1 MFDVQKTEQEIKQ
14 NLADFILDWKKIR
27 DINIREAL
35 RNLWTSATPQ
45 EGSLLSDLLIE
56 NNFPYVMSAPPA
68 TLQTLD
74 NQFFSELNKHLQFRE
89 QVIQAEQLPLLAGG
103 KSSFRGN
110 KKLQQAFLSILQSNT
125 FSYSTPLF
133 AHQEKAIR
141 TAMANKDFILS
152 SGTGSGKTESFLLP
166 ALARLFNETDEER
179 RQSGIRVLII
189 YPMNAL
195 INSQIHR
202 LQSLIGVQDPTREPI
217 RFALYNSKLK
227 ESLSQFNA
235 YEHEKSDFCT
245 WPDCQ
250 TISREELR
258 KNPPHILVTNY
269 SMLEYALIR
278 PKDYCLF
285 LPERQKLHTII
296 LDEAHTYMGA
306 MAAEISML
314 IRRVLLAFNK
324 QSSEVQFFA
333 TSATIGDPQ
342 KDEGYL
348 LRKFA
353 SELFAKDIKSVEYID
368 GNRVKPL
375 SFINHKKPIPT
386 TEIFLLLEKL
396 EALPSEASDEER
408 LQTIQQQF
416 PSCTSSSFQDAL
428 YEVFSRNE
436 TLVEVVNNLTKEPI
450 TITKLSKKLGIQSQ
464 RSLAYSV
471 IRHLSIITSA
481 IKTKP
486 LVKLRLHSVVEA
498 PDGVFYCRSCK
509 TFYNSFHEHCP
520 NPTCKCEPLYEL
532 VVCKECGEAYLCSS
546 TTNEGKNQRIDWRS
560 KSASLIIDLMRFDG
574 TPASLPKCLNC
585 SHEST
590 GNQTED
596 EYDADISQEFDSYV
610 IDPEIAL
617 YKQVFFS
624 AISVSIDLIQKIAI
638 DSLYANLEP
647 HKDSTEHWLPGEGR
661 RLLTFTDNRQGA
673 AKLPTALDWLHEIY
687 LGNRLLYESIRQAL
701 KSNQD
706 HTAGPFESFSERG
719 QMWLEERPKTG
730 MLLENMLEKLPG
742 TSKEEIMQA
751 LPELIAEHPSSFPFN
766 RFYTESS
773 LLDDIFANC
782 STENSISFADASQA
796 LSNSPDL
803 KEMAGIFEKIE
814 KEEPWEEPEYRRQI
828 AYWILI
834 RSLGILSRSQYLPEN
849 SGLFKLDFKFP
860 SIFWEKIQQSPPLS
874 KYSKDQVCALVKGL
888 LHHMRANGGIAS
900 MTPGYDECLYPAS
913 RYILQNALVN
923 QYFILNRS
931 TLPKKASSNIKSWYT
946 LESKNETALTR
957 VIRKAVGNMDLG
969 VEACQ
974 NLLAELWPLMV
985 NNLPAYFSKHE
996 SVPEA
1001 YALKLDKTTIS
1012 ENPVMYRCPVCN
1024 RTTPHH
1030 INGYCISSSCFG
1042 KVEVLDQYRVH
1053 DLYGYKR
1060 TISFPKLGMST
1071 VEHTAQLELSELT
1084 KNEKQFIDGKINVLS
1099 SSTTMELGIDIGG
1112 ITSIFLAN
1120 CPPGPSNY
1128 LQRAGRAGRRADRLA
1143 YVLTSARK
1151 VPLDHYFFLHPDL
1164 FFTRKPHDPYVSL
1177 NSEKIVKRHLNSFIL
1192 RSFFDQL
1199 IDKEPNL
1206 KELLARKSNPLASYG
1221 TVQSFFGFES
1231 NSRLPHP
1238 IIELMLNWLQSMPS
1252 SPESKIL
1259 LAGTS
1264 LAVGFNLQ
1272 SYYLE
1277 LYDRFKDEYD
1287 NLKNY
1292 ITGIEQEI
1300 KNQAEKSNRQ
1310 KVLQFYRDSLLNTD
1324 IVTFLINLSLLPKYG
1339 FPTNVVA
1346 LNTVN
1351 YRSKVDKAADE
1362 YTYNRFRLQRS
1373 SEVAIREYAPGSEL
1387 IAGKRLIKSK
1397 GLSFSSFFGG
1407 EAFSSSST
1415 LDSRSFV
1422 ECDTCKHFFVVSP
1435 TVNEMPCPVCGT
1447 PSFRKAPATDNE
1459 LIHTKTNYVR
1469 YGVLPK
1475 GFRVDYLEDQPYAPN
1490 KIDRDAL
1497 STAFY
1502 ASLQTEP
1509 SAFVH
1514 VIPDILRIA
1523 TTQSATFYAINKG
1536 PMGQGYVIC
1545 PACGRSVPKHQYKPE
1560 DFKNHTRLYSDKPCK
1575 STLSPLIRNLMAEFI
1590 TDAIQ
1595 IRFSKDFIPLI
1606 QSDVFM
1612 KTFGRCLQL
1621 AASKFLGIDDREIRF
1636 LVQAYFDPET
1646 STWNNQEIVLYDD
1659 VPGGAGY
1666 SEMIRSLFGH
1676 PRFYSY
1682 LLEAT
1687 ECPDKCDASCPA
1699 CLITYERDEA
1709 DKQIYNRH
1717 LVREF
1722 LEREDIKGYFSNY
1735 IGSVNPNAGDRS
1747 VTDIV
1752 EDIVKLLMGKQ
1763 SGKVLLYFNGLPDD
1777 EFSIIDSKFGTL
1789 LDLAKQGTKVT
1800 LVFPSS
1806 LILKIFTTIQKNLG
1820 YGISFAGENLQLRIR
1835 DVVDQ
1840 YRLAAVVDTSEARF
1854 IYENYLQTEKP
1865 FTPFDHSPSIRK
1877 IASENYR
1884 FPDYLSPLKLNIEKQ
1899 GIKSFRTEFKIV
1911 QSVSTVKLWKYLSE
1925 QFDLDAD
1932 KPIVEVWYADRY
1944 LLRFTETLCFLMLV
1958 NDMPLHQGSRIHVAV
1973 NEERSSGAN
1982 YSFYDRRQQQRF
1994 FNTQTSLNPNNK
2006 AHIQLYVTTERSLP
2020 TDPGQAHQRE
2030 LQIKYMDGTFSSF
2043 SFDSGMSFFSPF
2055 IDRDWDYEHEFYQE
2069 MMIKMES
2076 RFQKYTK
2083 FMDSLIFHYPE
2094 VEDKDALS
2102 NHFDQALKT
2111 HRIKA
2116 MEGV

>member
-14 NLADFILDWKKIR
+14 NLADFILDWKKIN
-27 DINIREAL
+27 DIDIRKAL
-35 RNLWTSATPQ
+35 RNLWTSATPK

-56 NNFPYVMSAPPA
+56 NNFPYVMSNPPA
-68 TLQTLD
+68 TLETLD
-74 NQFFSELNKHLQFRE
+74 NDFFSELNKHLNFRE
-89 QVIQAEQLPLLAGG
+89 QVIQAMRLPLLPGG
-103 KSSFRGN
+103 RSPFGGN
-110 KKLQQAFLSILQSNT
+110 KNLQQAFLSVLQSNT
-125 FSYSTPLF
+125 FSTTTPLF

-166 ALARLFNETDEER
+166 SLARLFNETDEER

-202 LQSLIGVQDPTREPI
+202 LQSLIGVQDPNREPI
-217 RFALYNSKLK
+217 RFALYNSKLN
-227 ESLSQFNA
+227 ESLTQFNA
-235 YEHEKSDFCT
+235 YTHIKPEFST

-296 LDEAHTYMGA
+296 LDEAHTYIGA

-324 QSSEVQFFA
+324 QSTEVQFFA

-353 SELFAKDIKSVEYID
+353 SDLFAKDITSVEYID

-375 SFINHKKPIPT
+375 TFINHKKPIPT
-386 TEIFLLLEKL
+386 TDVLSLLEKL
-396 EALPSEASDEER
+396 DALPSEASDEER
-408 LQTIQQQF
+408 LRITHQHF
-416 PSCTSSSFQDAL
+416 PSISTTLFQEAL
-428 YEVFSRNE
+428 HEVFSRNE
-436 TLVEVVNNLTKEPI
+436 TLVKIVNNLTKEPI
-450 TITKLSKKLGIQSQ
+450 TLTTLAELLGIQSS

-471 IRHLSIITSA
+471 LRYLSIIASTA
-481 IKTKP
+481 KNKP
-486 LVKLRLHSVVEA
+486 LVKMRLHSVVEA
-498 PDGVFYCRSCK
+498 PDGIFYCRSCK
-509 TFYNSFHEHCP
+509 KFYSSFHEHCP
-520 NPTCKCEPLYEL
+520 NPTCKKEPLHEM
-532 VVCKECGEAYLCSS
+532 VVCKECGEAYLCTS
-546 TTNEGKNQRIDWRS
+546 TSKEGKNQRIDWRS
-560 KSASLIIDLMRFDG
+560 KTASLTLKLIGFDG
-574 TPASLPKCLNC
+574 TTATITRCLNC
-585 SHEST
+585 SHAST

-596 EYDADISQEFDSYV
+596 ELVDDISQEFDSYV
-610 IDPEIAL
+610 IDPEIDL

-647 HKDSTEHWLPGEGR
+647 HKDWERQWLPGGGR

-687 LGNRLLYESIRQAL
+687 LGNRLLYESIRDVL
-701 KSNQD
+701 KNNHKD
-706 HTAGPFESFSERG
+706 NAEPFASFSKMG
-719 QMWLEERPKTG
+719 QMWLLYHSEASKL
-730 MLLENMLEKLPG
+730 LLEMLENLSD
-742 TSKEEIMQA
+742 TSKEAIMQT
-751 LPELIAEHPSSFPFN
+751 LSKLIEEHPSAFAFDA
-766 RFYTESS
+766 FYSASS
-773 LLDDIFANC
+773 LLDDMLANC

-796 LSNSPDL
+796 LSKSPDL
-803 KEMAGIFEKIE
+803 REMAGIFEKIE
-814 KEEPWEEPEYRRQI
+814 KEKPWEEPEYCRQI

-849 SGLFKLDFKFP
+849 SGLFKLDFSVP
-860 SIFWEKIQQSPPLS
+860 PAFWEQIQQSPTFS
-874 KYSKDQVCALVKGL
+874 KYSKDQICALVKGL

-900 MTPGYDECLYPAS
+900 MTPKYDECLYPAA

-931 TLPKKASSNIKSWYT
+931 TLPENAPSNIKGWYT
-946 LESKNETALTR
+946 LRSKNETALTR
-957 VIRKAVGNMDLG
+957 VIRKALGDMDLS
-969 VEACQ
+969 VEASQ
-974 NLLAELWPLMV
+974 NLLAELWPLLV
-985 NNLPAYFSKHE
+985 TNLPSYFNKHKTVPDAYT
-996 SVPEA
+996 
-1001 YALKLDKTTIS
+1001 LKLDQAVIT

-1030 INGYCISSSCFG
+1030 IDGFCVSSSCFG
-1042 KVEVLDQYRVH
+1042 KVSVLDKKQVQ

-1060 TISFPKLGMST
+1060 TIAFPKLGMRT

-1084 KNEKQFIDGKINVLS
+1084 KNEKQFIDGNINVLS

-1112 ITSIFLAN
+1112 ITAIFLAN

-1192 RSFFDQL
+1192 RTFFDQ
-1199 IDKEPNL
+1199 IIEKEPIL
-1206 KELLARKSNPLASYG
+1206 QGLLSNKSNPLASYG
-1221 TVQSFFGFES
+1221 TVKTFFGFES
-1231 NSRLPHP
+1231 NSLLPHP
-1238 IIELMLNWLQSMPS
+1238 IIELLLNWLHDAPS
-1252 SPESKIL
+1252 SSASNML

-1272 SYYLE
+1272 AYYLE
-1277 LYDRFKDEYD
+1277 LYDRFKDEYESI
-1287 NLKNY
+1287 KSY
-1292 ITGIEQEI
+1292 IRGIENEI
-1300 KNQAEKSNRQ
+1300 KNQAENTRRQ
-1310 KVLQFYRDSLLNTD
+1310 KVLQFYKDSLLNTD
-1324 IVTFLINLSLLPKYG
+1324 IVSFLINLSLLPKYG
-1339 FPTNVVA
+1339 FPTDVVS
-1346 LNTVN
+1346 LNTIN
-1351 YRSKVDKAADE
+1351 KRTNLGEAADE
-1362 YTYNRFRLQRS
+1362 ITQNRFRLQRS
-1373 SEVAIREYAPGSEL
+1373 SEVAIREYAPGAEI

-1397 GLSFSSFFGG
+1397 GLSFSSNIGG
-1407 EAFSSSST
+1407 ENFSNTST
-1415 LDSRSFV
+1415 FKSRGFV
-1422 ECDTCKHFFVVSP
+1422 ECTTCNHFFVVPP
-1435 TVNEMPCPVCGT
+1435 TIDEIACPVCGT
-1447 PSFRKAPATDNE
+1447 PTYRKVPVVNNE
-1459 LIHTKTNYVR
+1459 AIQVKANHIR

-1475 GFRVDYLEDQPYAPN
+1475 GFRVDYQDEQPYAPN
-1490 KIDRDAL
+1490 KIDKDFL

-1502 ASLQTEP
+1502 ASLQTES
-1509 SAFVH
+1509 SAFIQI
-1514 VIPDILRIA
+1514 IPDILRIA

-1536 PMGQGYVIC
+1536 PNGQGYVIC
-1545 PACGRSVPKHQYKPE
+1545 PSCGRSVSKSQYKPE
-1560 DFKNHTRLYSDKPCK
+1560 DFENHPKLYSDNPCK
-1575 STLSPLIRNLMAEFI
+1575 TTLTPIIRNLMAEFI

-1595 IRFSKDFIPLI
+1595 IRFSKVIIPLA

-1636 LVQAYFDPET
+1636 LVQAYYDPET

-1666 SEMIRSLFGH
+1666 SEMIQALFGH
-1676 PRFYSY
+1676 PQFYSH

-1687 ECPDKCDASCPA
+1687 ECPDQCNAACPA
-1699 CLITYERDEA
+1699 CLISYERDEA
-1709 DKQIYNRH
+1709 DKQVYNRH
-1717 LVREF
+1717 IVRKF
-1722 LEREDIKGYFSNY
+1722 LEREDIKGYFNNY
-1735 IGSVNPNAGDRS
+1735 IGAVNPNAGDRS
-1747 VTDIV
+1747 VTDVV

-1763 SGKVLLYFNGLPDD
+1763 SGKVVLYFNSLPND
-1777 EFSIIDSKFGTL
+1777 EFSIIGSKFGGL
-1789 LDLAKQGTKVT
+1789 LDLAKHGTKVT

-1806 LILKIFTTIQKNLG
+1806 LILKTNTTIQKNLG
-1820 YGISFAGENLQLRIR
+1820 YGLSFAGENLQLRIR

-1840 YRLAAVVDTSEARF
+1840 YKLAAVVDTSGARF

-1865 FTPFDHSPSIRK
+1865 YTPFEHFPSIRK
-1877 IASENYR
+1877 IASEEYK
-1884 FPDYLSPLKLNIEKQ
+1884 FPEHLSPLKLDVEKQ
-1899 GIKSFRTEFKIV
+1899 GIRHIRTEFKGV
-1911 QSVSTVKLWKYLSE
+1911 PSVSAVKLWRYLTE
-1925 QFDLDAD
+1925 RFGLDTD
-1932 KPIVEVWYADRY
+1932 KPIEEIWYADRY
-1944 LLRFTETLCFLMLV
+1944 LLRYSEVLCFLMLL
-1958 NDMPLHQGSRIHVAV
+1958 NDMPLQQGSRVHVAV
-1973 NEERSSGAN
+1973 NDEKIT
-1982 YSFYDRRQQQRF
+1982 YSEFAFYDRRQQQRF
-1994 FNTQTSLNPNNK
+1994 FNAQSALNTSNK
-2006 AHIQLYVTTERSLP
+2006 ANIQLYVTTKLSLA

-2030 LQIKYMDGTFSSF
+2030 LQIKYADGTFASF

-2055 IDRDWDYEHEFYQE
+2055 IARDWDYERELYQT
-2069 MMIKMES
+2069 MMIRMEKT
-2076 RFQKYTK
+2076 QYKYAK
-2083 FMDSLIFHYPE
+2083 FMDSLIFYYPE
-2094 VEDKDALS
+2094 VEDKNALCIR
-2102 NHFDQALKT
+2102 FDQALDA

-2116 MEGV
+2116 ME